1 MKVVLLEDVK
11 KLGKADEIIEVSDGY
26 ARNFLF
32 KKNLA
37 VEATKEN
44 LNEVKLRKKA
54 EQVKA
59 ERALAEAQRIAKELE
74 GQNFTMKMKAG
85 EGGRLYG
92 TLTAMDVADALNKA
106 GYAVEKRNITIQ
118 TPLKNVGTT
127 NVAVKLHND
136 VTANVVVKVEEA

>member
-11 KLGKADEIIEVSDGY
+11 KLGKADEIVEVSDGY

-59 ERALAEAQRIAKELE
+59 ERALAEAKETAAELE
-74 GQNFTMKMKAG
+74 GKNFTMKMKAG

-92 TLTAMDVADALNKA
+92 TLTAMDVADALVKA
-106 GYAVEKRNITIQ
+106 GYQVDKRNITIKAA
-118 TPLKNVGTT
+118 LKNIGTT
-127 NVAVKLHND
+127 DVAVKLHND
-136 VTANVVVKVEEA
+136 VTANVRVKVEEA